1 MSACVYVITHMPS
14 GREYVGSAR
23 YGIAARWAAH
33 VSSSKGMTR
42 GSPLGRLIA
51 SDGPVAFSMVEI
63 AQYDTVA
70 EARIAEVQTMRSRS
84 SFWPRGLNVTPDANS
99 SYRKHLR
106 EERQRAFEIAMQ
118 RVRAASL
125 HGLTTGDLSDEDNV
139 RQADHE
145 LKRATT
151 DAQLADWARR
161 WGECAVERLHAVVTV
176 EEEAQADAQEDIEA
190 AEGAACELEREKGEL
205 EDKYFALRKAADA
218 VFSALPMQPTD
229 AELNALEA
237 LL

>member
-161 WGECAVERLHAVVTV
+161 WGECAVKRLHKMSDIDEADVTALAAAEQELTALENKHTLVTDAAERLIKVLDGIPDHSNTLDKAI
-176 EEEAQADAQEDIEA
+176 AD
-190 AEGAACELEREKGEL
+190 LE
-205 EDKYFALRKAADA
+205 
-218 VFSALPMQPTD
+218 
-229 AELNALEA
+229 NAL
-237 LL
+237 